1 MYTDSTNAQPSQV
14 PWGTPA
20 VQQSARRFCG
30 AASWR
35 RLGFRAAC
43 YALSSGGPLVG
54 GVVEPPW
61 TEGAPHDAGGQT
73 LIVVV
78 IECTTATG
86 ATPRALDPTQLSPS
100 TPPASSLP
108 PCAVAGAWN
117 TPARVA
123 VFIFPHC
130 RRLGYIR
137 WALQPPYVRG
147 GGADGQLAT
156 LPRPAHVSQRS
167 ERSVFHPGG
176 DDG

>member
-1 MYTDSTNAQPSQV
+1 VYTDSTNAQPSQV

-20 VQQSARRFCG
+20 VQQSARRFSG

-86 ATPRALDPTQLSPS
+86 ALPTSARSDPALPLATTGILPSPVCGRGGLEHAGPCRGVHLSPLS
-100 TPPASSLP
+100 A
-108 PCAVAGAWN
+108 
-117 TPARVA
+117 ARVHTVGPTA
-123 VFIFPHC
+123 SVRT
-130 RRLGYIR
+130 RRRCG
-137 WALQPPYVRG
+137 WAIGHPSAPCPRLTTQRTVC
-147 GGADGQLAT
+147 
-156 LPRPAHVSQRS
+156 LPSRR
-167 ERSVFHPGG
+167 R
-176 DDG
+176 